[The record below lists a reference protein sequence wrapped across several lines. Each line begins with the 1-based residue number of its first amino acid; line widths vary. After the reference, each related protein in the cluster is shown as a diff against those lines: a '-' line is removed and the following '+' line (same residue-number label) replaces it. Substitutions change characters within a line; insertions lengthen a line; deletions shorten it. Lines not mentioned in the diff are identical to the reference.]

1 MRTLLLAASGL
12 SLLLF
17 TACAGP
23 APIDQQIR
31 KLAEQ
36 VGAEHLGA

>member
-36 VGAEHLGA
+36 VVAEHLGA